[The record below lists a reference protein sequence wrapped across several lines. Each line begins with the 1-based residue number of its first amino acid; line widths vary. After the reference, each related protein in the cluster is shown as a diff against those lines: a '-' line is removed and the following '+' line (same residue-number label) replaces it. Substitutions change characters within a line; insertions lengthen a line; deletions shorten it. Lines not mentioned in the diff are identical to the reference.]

1 MSYNPVPKLT
11 NGNATFDNNLNV
23 SGISTFDAGVKTALR
38 TEADGATITFDMDQ
52 SNNYTA
58 ELGGNRTLAVSNVD
72 AGQKFTIRLTQD
84 ATGSREPTWWS
95 GITWLTSDG
104 SDPTLKTGSGEID
117 YFGFISTSGGYYEGF
132 HLTEA
137 GGGGGGGSST
147 ITVKEADGTPNVSN
161 VSTIVVS
168 NGTLTNDGGGQ
179 VTITTGGG
187 GGGSYDDTYISGVST
202 FASGLAIQNQA
213 DIATVSGLLYDD
225 TAISGYFESRVDQA
239 DSDITTVS
247 GLIPPNTFD
256 ITGGDGTNYT
266 IDAMGLNSAS
276 DPTMYLHK
284 GHTYIF
290 NKTFSGHPFRISD
303 TDGGSVYQDANQAIL
318 SCIDPVLRD

>member
-1 MSYNPVPKLT
+1 
-11 NGNATFDNNLNV
+11 
-23 SGISTFDAGVKTALR
+23 
-38 TEADGATITFDMDQ
+38 MDQ

-104 SDPTLKTGSGEID
+104 SEPTLKTGSGEID

-168 NGTLTNDGGGQ
+168 NGLEQTLL
-179 VTITTGGG
+179 V
-187 GGGSYDDTYISGVST
+187 
-202 FASGLAIQNQA
+202 A
-213 DIATVSGLLYDD
+213 LLYLD
-225 TAISGYFESRVDQA
+225 
-239 DSDITTVS
+239 
-247 GLIPPNTFD
+247 
-256 ITGGDGTNYT
+256 
-266 IDAMGLNSAS
+266 
-276 DPTMYLHK
+276 
-284 GHTYIF
+284 
-290 NKTFSGHPFRISD
+290 
-303 TDGGSVYQDANQAIL
+303 IL
-318 SCIDPVLRD
+318 SLGWIQTLPILSQYLV